1 METQALLDAL
11 IKEMDLTKL
20 VKYGDSLRNN
30 DETKHQIPQV
40 LIDEQQWS
48 SFSHEL
54 KLESDRGSAVLS
66 AIWIEELLTR
76 KFKNLFS
83 KGNSDARKTLYN
95 FNGPFSSFS
104 SKITAAYCLGWL
116 EQDTYHD
123 INLVRKIR
131 NTFAHHLHGISLE
144 CAEITTLINRFKTPK
159 KYYSDWGRLNVVANS
174 ETGGVIIN
182 NTREAPT
189 ETGKELDFQR
199 LRYTIIL
206 SLLICEVGA
215 NLGIGIRRNS
225 VKADSLFYKDIQE
238 FAFSVKKNGGHLH
251 PFFHKFLSD
260 AGADLLGGSKSIE
273 VPEEKH
279 QDCSNIMFDY
289 ALCREDGY
297 FGYVKLI
304 TPGNGA
310 DHNYFKDPELAQ
322 FKHLS
327 AIPNL
332 ILYTDGNEWAL
343 YRSGQRVSDIVKLS
357 GDIKKHGKRAVTESD
372 AQSLGSLL
380 YDFFLFEPI
389 VPTDHKG
396 KILI

>member
-11 IKEMDLTKL
+11 VKEMNLTKL
-20 VKYGDSLRNN
+20 VKYDDGPRNN
-30 DETKHQIPQV
+30 YDTKHQIAQV
-40 LIDEQQWS
+40 LIDEQQWF
-48 SFSHEL
+48 SFFHEL
-54 KLESDRGSAVLS
+54 KLESDRGAAVLS

-76 KFKNLFS
+76 KFKKLFS
-83 KGNSDARKTLYN
+83 KGDSKVRKTLYKY
-95 FNGPFSSFS
+95 NGPFSSFS
-104 SKITAAYCLGWL
+104 SKITAAYCLGWM
-116 EQDTYHD
+116 EQDTYDD
-123 INLVRKIR
+123 INLVRTIR
-131 NTFAHHLHGISLE
+131 NKFAHDLHGRSLE

-159 KYYSDWGRLNVVANS
+159 KYYSDWDRLNVVANP
-174 ETGGVIIN
+174 ETGEVIIN

-199 LRYTIIL
+199 LRFTIIL

-215 NLGIGIRRNS
+215 NLGIGFRRNS
-225 VKADSLFYKDIQE
+225 VKADSLFYKDIQD
-238 FAFSVKKNGGHLH
+238 FAFSVKKSGGHLQ
-251 PFFHKFLSD
+251 PSFHKFLSD

-332 ILYTDGNEWAL
+332 ILYTDGNKWAL

>member
-11 IKEMDLTKL
+11 IKEMNFTKL
-20 VKYGDSLRNN
+20 VKYDDGPRNN
-30 DETKHQIPQV
+30 DDTKNQIAQV

-48 SFSHEL
+48 SLSHEL
-54 KLESDRGSAVLS
+54 NLESDRGAAVLS

-76 KFKNLFS
+76 KFKNIFS
-83 KGNSDARKTLYN
+83 KGNSDARKRLYE
-95 FNGPFSSFS
+95 FNGTFSSFS

-116 EQDTYHD
+116 DQDTYHD
-123 INLVRKIR
+123 INLVRTIR
-131 NTFAHHLHGISLE
+131 NKFAHDLPGISLE
-144 CAEITTLINRFKTPK
+144 SAEMTNLMNRFKTPK
-159 KYYSDWGRLNVVANS
+159 KHYSDWDGLNVVANS
-174 ETGGVIIN
+174 ETGGVIIY
-182 NTREAPT
+182 NTREAPP
-189 ETGKELDFQR
+189 ETGKELEFQR
-199 LRYTIIL
+199 LRYTLIL
-206 SLLICEVGA
+206 SLLICKVGA
-215 NLGIGIRRNS
+215 NLGISIRCNS
-225 VKADSLFYKDIQE
+225 DKADSLFYKDIQD
-238 FAFSVKKNGGHLH
+238 FAFSVKESGGHLQ
-251 PFFHKFLSD
+251 PSFHKFLSD

-279 QDCSNIMFDY
+279 QECSNIVFDY

-304 TPGNGA
+304 TPGNGV
-310 DHNYFKDPELAQ
+310 DHNYFQDPELAQ

-372 AQSLGSLL
+372 AQSLGSLI